1 MARFKEQ
8 MDESLQNLPVI
19 ARMREYM
26 EQQLKAVEGD
36 DPDGSKAQRIRERM
50 SRHFTMMESTLSAEG
65 GRPRGRLGGK
75 IETGPELFHD
85 IAAASKIRAQAAADK
100 DALQAMMERVA
111 ANKVGYDKP

>member
-8 MDESLQNLPVI
+8 MDESFQNLPVI